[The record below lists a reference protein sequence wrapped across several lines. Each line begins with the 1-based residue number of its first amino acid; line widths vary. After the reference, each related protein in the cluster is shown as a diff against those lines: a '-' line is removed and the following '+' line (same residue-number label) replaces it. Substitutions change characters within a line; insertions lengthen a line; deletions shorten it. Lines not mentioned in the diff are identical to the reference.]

1 MGLFS
6 KLSSS
11 SSSNKSS
18 ASHTH
23 YAPPP
28 GAPPPQQASSGG
40 AQPHHHQQQAYPQP
54 PQQHQQYQQQQQ
66 QQQQPAQQH
75 TYAAPSQPPPQ
86 QYYQPP
92 AAASGREDPL
102 QGQRSALQ
110 QQSTVETSLAPGQ
123 DEPYLTHT
131 PSSVPTT
138 PALKKYDTV
147 FLVDDSGS
155 MEMFW
160 EDQLAPALAAVI
172 QTAIRYD
179 DDGVDIYFFNSRHHA
194 TSRSAP
200 ELLQLFQKVWPS
212 KSTPTAS
219 ALRRVL
225 DPYVSNLENWV
236 VEGKPSG
243 YPRPKPMNLIV
254 LTDGAPDRGE
264 AAEPVIVEIAQRLD
278 KMRMPPFQ
286 LGIQFVQIGTDDEAA
301 QSLRSL
307 DDDLREKHGI
317 RDIVDT
323 TLFDVQGGQLNVEY
337 LMKALLGGMNRSID
351 NQ

>member
-1 MGLFS
+1 ML
-6 KLSSS
+6 
-11 SSSNKSS
+11 
-18 ASHTH
+18 
-23 YAPPP
+23 
-28 GAPPPQQASSGG
+28 
-40 AQPHHHQQQAYPQP
+40 
-54 PQQHQQYQQQQQ
+54 
-66 QQQQPAQQH
+66 
-75 TYAAPSQPPPQ
+75 
-86 QYYQPP
+86 
-92 AAASGREDPL
+92 
-102 QGQRSALQ
+102 
-110 QQSTVETSLAPGQ
+110 
-123 DEPYLTHT
+123 
-131 PSSVPTT
+131 TT

-236 VEGKPSG
+236 VEYVEPPYSSCEENKSVADPDVVPNRGKPSG

-264 AAEPVIVEIAQRLD
+264 APEPVIVEMAQRLD

>member
-11 SSSNKSS
+11 SKKSSSSN
-18 ASHTH
+18 TN

-28 GAPPPQQASSGG
+28 GPPPPQQGSAYGTGAQGGG
-40 AQPHHHQQQAYPQP
+40 AQPHYYQQQHGAQQP
-54 PQQHQQYQQQQQ
+54 PQQQQQ
-66 QQQQPAQQH
+66 QQWQRPQQQG
-75 TYAAPSQPPPQ
+75 YAAPSQTPPQ
-86 QYYQPP
+86 EYYQPP
-92 AAASGREDPL
+92 AAGSGREDPL
-102 QGQRSALQ
+102 Q
-110 QQSTVETSLAPGQ
+110 
-123 DEPYLTHT
+123 
-131 PSSVPTT
+131 
-138 PALKKYDTV
+138 ALKKYDTV

-179 DDGVDIYFFNSRHHA
+179 DDGVDIYFFNSCHHA

-264 AAEPVIVEIAQRLD
+264 SAEPVIVEMAQRLD
-278 KMRMPPFQ
+278 KIRMPPFQ

-337 LMKALLGGMNRSID
+337 LMKALLGGMNRSVD